1 MEQVHENQ
9 SAMVLEQ
16 DNRQHYKVLLSSL
29 EECLTEFSVY
39 DVLPVNVQVFSFNDF

>member
-16 DNRQHYKVLLSSL
+16 DNRQHYVINYLLGSL
-29 EECLTEFSVY
+29 R
-39 DVLPVNVQVFSFNDF
+39 